1 MLAWGRTV
9 YMAMVGCRRIE
20 ERERVSDADRRGVG
34 DRFYILLNFRKP

>member
-20 ERERVSDADRRGVG
+20 ERERERVMQIEEEWEID
-34 DRFYILLNFRKP
+34 FIYF

>member
-1 MLAWGRTV
+1 MGEDGVHGNGWVPMHRG
-9 YMAMVGCRRIE
+9 